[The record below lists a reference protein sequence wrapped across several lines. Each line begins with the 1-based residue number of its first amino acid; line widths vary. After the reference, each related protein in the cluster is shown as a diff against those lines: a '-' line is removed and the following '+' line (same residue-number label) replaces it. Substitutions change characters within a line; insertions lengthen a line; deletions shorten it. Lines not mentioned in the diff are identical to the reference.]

1 MNVYAVSIPKMV
13 LLLDGTKKPAGS
25 STMWVGSEER
35 ARQLCEE
42 DPART
47 WRLVSDHAEVPPQ
60 ALENLQRAAAE
71 KAAAAAVR
79 N

>member
-1 MNVYAVSIPKMV
+1 MNIYAVTIPKM
-13 LLLDGTKKPAGS
+13 LRLPDGSKKPAGS

-42 DPART
+42 DPARS
-47 WRLVSDHAEVPPQ
+47 WRLVTDLGEVPPQ
-60 ALENLQRAAAE
+60 ARENLERAARE
-71 KAAAAAVR
+71 KAEAAKSA

>member
-1 MNVYAVSIPKMV
+1 MNIYAVTIPKM
-13 LLLDGTKKPAGS
+13 LRLPDGTKKPAGS

-42 DPART
+42 DPARS
-47 WRLVSDHAEVPPQ
+47 WRLVSDHSEVPPQ
-60 ALENLQRAAAE
+60 ARENLERAAAE
-71 KAAAAAVR
+71 KAAATKIA